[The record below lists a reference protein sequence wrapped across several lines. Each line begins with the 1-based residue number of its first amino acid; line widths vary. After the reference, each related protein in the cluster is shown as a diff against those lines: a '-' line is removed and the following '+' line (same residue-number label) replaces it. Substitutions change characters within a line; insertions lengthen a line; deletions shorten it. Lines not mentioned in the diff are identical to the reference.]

1 MTERLAEIL
10 ISSFPRLVLYC
21 FKATIPLTVCIYAL
35 SLVLAFALALIQV
48 QNVRILKQLARVY
61 VWVFRGTPLIVQ
73 MYIIFF
79 GLPSLGITLDA
90 FPSAVIA
97 FSLNYAAYMSET
109 IRAAIQSVPEGQWE
123 AGYMIGLSSGQIMMR
138 VILPQAAR
146 VAFPTLFSSLI
157 GLTKDSSLAASITV
171 VEMFKTAQQIAARTF
186 EPFALYCEVAL
197 VYLLL
202 NTVLTLLQ
210 GVLEKRLAWNTPKQ
224 IAQLGKEPGLIM
236 AIISEINPET
246 APASIQKIIAD
257 HLAEGHALTAE
268 KRTLLHN
275 AAAFNAV
282 EAGSYALD
290 DELQRLIGKRAADFF
305 EYAISQTN
313 GCLVCSIYFRNLLK
327 KNGIDFDTFEFTEKE
342 QILIDYGQAIAE
354 NPKHVPQELFDK
366 LKANFTE
373 EEIVVITAMG
383 VMMIANNYFNDIL
396 GVTPDKLV

>member
-1 MTERLAEIL
+1 
-10 ISSFPRLVLYC
+10 
-21 FKATIPLTVCIYAL
+21 
-35 SLVLAFALALIQV
+35 
-48 QNVRILKQLARVY
+48 
-61 VWVFRGTPLIVQ
+61 
-73 MYIIFF
+73 
-79 GLPSLGITLDA
+79 
-90 FPSAVIA
+90 
-97 FSLNYAAYMSET
+97 
-109 IRAAIQSVPEGQWE
+109 
-123 AGYMIGLSSGQIMMR
+123 
-138 VILPQAAR
+138 
-146 VAFPTLFSSLI
+146 
-157 GLTKDSSLAASITV
+157 
-171 VEMFKTAQQIAARTF
+171 
-186 EPFALYCEVAL
+186 
-197 VYLLL
+197 
-202 NTVLTLLQ
+202 
-210 GVLEKRLAWNTPKQ
+210 
-224 IAQLGKEPGLIM
+224 M

-313 GCLVCSIYFRNLLK
+313 GCLVCSK

>member
-1 MTERLAEIL
+1 
-10 ISSFPRLVLYC
+10 
-21 FKATIPLTVCIYAL
+21 
-35 SLVLAFALALIQV
+35 
-48 QNVRILKQLARVY
+48 
-61 VWVFRGTPLIVQ
+61 
-73 MYIIFF
+73 
-79 GLPSLGITLDA
+79 
-90 FPSAVIA
+90 
-97 FSLNYAAYMSET
+97 
-109 IRAAIQSVPEGQWE
+109 
-123 AGYMIGLSSGQIMMR
+123 
-138 VILPQAAR
+138 
-146 VAFPTLFSSLI
+146 
-157 GLTKDSSLAASITV
+157 
-171 VEMFKTAQQIAARTF
+171 
-186 EPFALYCEVAL
+186 
-197 VYLLL
+197 
-202 NTVLTLLQ
+202 
-210 GVLEKRLAWNTPKQ
+210 
-224 IAQLGKEPGLIM
+224 M

-290 DELQRLIGKRAADFF
+290 DELQRLIGKCAADFF

-354 NPKHVPQELFDK
+354 DPKHVPQELFDK